1 MSSPTQKR
9 ILILTEGL
17 NPLMWARDGA
27 KALGS
32 VAWRGAKG
40 AAKAPFKAALG
51 GAKIAGR
58 AAGAAVPASAKR
70 DFNTVSNILG
80 FKSKAERDREKREQ
94 RSFADEKEEKK
105 RAKKEGRNYVPPEK
119 RGREPK
125 VQIENEHKY
134 INNYLLRNN
143 LRSTR
148 VSGLPTV
155 APNKSSGRFGIVDE
169 QGRPVLIFY
178 PFAPLSDLATAN
190 NDIGFVLF
198 TSATKKMKIVNTRL
212 IDSEYPSTRGFI
224 TLENSASRVPHH
236 LR

>member
-40 AAKAPFKAALG
+40 AAG
-51 GAKIAGR
+51 IAGR
-58 AAGAAVPASAKR
+58 AAAAAVPASAKR
-70 DFNTVSNILG
+70 DFKTVSNIVG
-80 FKSKAERDREKREQ
+80 FKSKAEREREAREK
-94 RSFADEKEEKK
+94 RSFADEKAEKQ
-105 RAKKEGRNYVPPEK
+105 RARREGRNYVPPE
-119 RGREPK
+119 RRTREPREQ
-125 VQIENEHKY
+125 VENEHKY

-148 VSGLPTV
+148 ISGLPTV

-169 QGRPVLIFY
+169 QGRPILIFY
-178 PFAPLSDLATAN
+178 PFAPLDDLAASN
-190 NDIGFVLF
+190 NDVGFVLY
-198 TSATKKMKIVNTRL
+198 TSATKKMKIVNTKL
-212 IDSEYPSTRGFI
+212 IDSQYPGTQGFI
-224 TLENSASRVPHH
+224 TLENSSSRVPHH